1 MCTQYYAPPTHRAD
15 SLAHRQSIQW
25 LRWPTANLL
34 RLCMFRKLP
43 TQLNTPNIFVPDL
56 VRVSPNASDVQR
68 LGRCVP
74 AFTGGTDG
82 YLKGYLGPVSNRQI
96 FLMGRQA
103 ICRCVCGNHSRYFKP
118 CFADQVA
125 FVPKPNQTISKSL
138 WQDRK
143 IKLNLKKY
151 NI

>member
-56 VRVSPNASDVQR
+56 VRVSSNA
-68 LGRCVP
+68 
-74 AFTGGTDG
+74 
-82 YLKGYLGPVSNRQI
+82 VS
-96 FLMGRQA
+96 
-103 ICRCVCGNHSRYFKP
+103 
-118 CFADQVA
+118 
-125 FVPKPNQTISKSL
+125 FVKC
-138 WQDRK
+138 
-143 IKLNLKKY
+143 IKCDTCC
-151 NI
+151 IIH